1 MVWLSSISEAT
12 WLSKQEGDTFLLQK
26 IHYYTEVAATSVSI
40 LFLNWE
46 ILVIYSQSTA
56 PKILILNPLKV

>member
-1 MVWLSSISEAT
+1 MAFQAGRGYFSL
-12 WLSKQEGDTFLLQK
+12 DYK
-26 IHYYTEVAATSVSI
+26 IYYYTEDAATSVSI

-56 PKILILNPLKV
+56 PKILILNPLKL